1 MGSRRILN
9 LTSVKKKDTMMPA
22 LVATDG
28 SVSPTPTVSVN
39 LPANSYVSWTQAIS
53 YRERQS
59 VMTAPAR
66 NLRDIYLKGFAET
79 LRIDTNS
86 PNPIMVR
93 RLVVSAPVRIDLTG
107 GITGNDTQPTHVVDN
122 GTHFIGLGVGTKN
135 IDLYETLFEGSSTR
149 DWQDVFIAKIDNR
162 RWRVHSDKTF
172 QVRSGNTGDAFRQ
185 MKFWDPINKKVQYDD
200 EERGNDIYGS
210 GWTTTST
217 QGHQQNVYCI
227 YIWYNQMS
235 AAINPQITQQR
246 TMYWHER

>member
-1 MGSRRILN
+1 
-9 LTSVKKKDTMMPA
+9 MPA
-22 LVATDG
+22 IVAADG

-39 LPANSYVSWTQAIS
+39 LPANSYVSWCQAIS

-79 LRIDTNS
+79 LRVDTNS
-86 PNPIMVR
+86 PNPVMVR
-93 RLVVSAPVRIDLTG
+93 RLVVSSPVRIDLTG
-107 GITGNDTQPTHVVDN
+107 GVTSTDTQPTHVVDN
-122 GTHFIGLGVGTKN
+122 GTHFIGLGTGTKN

-162 RWRVHSDKTF
+162 RWRVHADKVF

-185 MKFWDPINKKVQYDD
+185 MKFWNPINKKVQYDD
-200 EERGNDIYGS
+200 EERGNDIFGS

-217 QGHQQNVYCI
+217 MGHQQNVYCI
-227 YIWYNQMS
+227 YIWYNQM
-235 AAINPQITQQR
+235 ATAIQPQITQQR